1 MNPITSVMG
10 FFSLQVTISAKY
22 PKKRYTK
29 SVEMQVSSEGSAKD
43 VKSK

>member
-1 MNPITSVMG
+1 MNPITIVMG

-22 PKKRYTK
+22 PKKRY
-29 SVEMQVSSEGSAKD
+29 SEGSAKD